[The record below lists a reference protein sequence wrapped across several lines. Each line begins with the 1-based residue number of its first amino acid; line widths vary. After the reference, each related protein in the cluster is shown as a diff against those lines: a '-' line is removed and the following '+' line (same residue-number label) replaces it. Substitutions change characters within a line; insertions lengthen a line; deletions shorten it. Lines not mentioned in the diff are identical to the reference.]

1 VQWQVQV
8 SGLTNLPGIA
18 KETTQV
24 LGAAGIGLA
33 AYAAY
38 PAVMVAAGTPQGQ
51 EILIGIVE
59 GLATGPPTNTP
70 GVGVSIMKD
79 AILTFLE

>member
-1 VQWQVQV
+1 MAVY
-8 SGLTNLPGIA
+8 T
-18 KETTQV
+18 
-24 LGAAGIGLA
+24 
-33 AYAAY
+33 AY

-59 GLATGPPTNTP
+59 GLAPGPPTDAP

-79 AILTFLE
+79 AILTFFE